1 MSFDVLST
9 LKERTEDKRKVIQMA
24 AGIPGVFLVCVKVYF
39 QYFPVIVF
47 NSILVRLQP
56 PDAAAVRKPDQQE
69 SDITSQETPFHTLTP
84 HRRNGS
90 AAKMKPQA
98 NGESSIHSIT
108 QSASRADL
116 NRGSVAGSVR
126 SPVLTVLPKHRLEH
140 FPDRCCTRSYICFY
154 ILSQPILKVC
164 LSFAQVCSTL
174 ACFSRASAFLR
185 RVTCM

>member
-1 MSFDVLST
+1 
-9 LKERTEDKRKVIQMA
+9 MA
-24 AGIPGVFLVCVKVYF
+24 AGISGVFLICVQVYF
-39 QYFPVIVF
+39 QSFPVIVF

-56 PDAAAVRKPDQQE
+56 PDAAAVRTPDQPE
-69 SDITSQETPFHTLTP
+69 SDITSQETPIHTLTP

-98 NGESSIHSIT
+98 NGETSIHSIT

-140 FPDRCCTRSYICFY
+140 LPPQRCRTHSLIRFSF
-154 ILSQPILKVC
+154 LSKPILQVFFPSGKVDSGTGQ
-164 LSFAQVCSTL
+164 L
-174 ACFSRASAFLR
+174 
-185 RVTCM
+185 